1 VSSLLRSNLAV
12 ASGTALSRLS
22 GLARI
27 VVFGVVIGQT
37 ALADAYRIGNETP
50 NIVYELLIGGVLSA
64 TLVPLF
70 TSFLVRDDEESTNV
84 VVTVSLVLLVGMTI
98 VAVIGAPL
106 IFGLYTLDPS
116 GTVDPD
122 QFREVGTLLT
132 RIFLVQIFFYG
143 ATGLA
148 TALLNS
154 RRRFFAAAWSPIL
167 PNVIIIASLL
177 SLPGAGSTEWTL
189 GDVLDDERVRWTLG
203 LGATAGIASM
213 ALVLIPAVRRAGVRF
228 RPKLDFRHPA
238 VRRLLTLSGWTF
250 GYVVANQVVIVVV
263 RNLADPGS
271 GDASAYFDAYTF
283 FVLPHGLLAMS
294 IATTFVPEMARAV
307 ARKDRA
313 AFTAQT
319 SLGVRLIALLI
330 VPAAIILFVLR
341 RAIVGAFLQHG
352 EYTPAAADNTSRALA
367 GFAIGLIGFSIYLFA
382 LRGFYA
388 HQDTRTPFVIN
399 VVECALNIVLAF
411 ALAPRYDIL
420 GLGLAFA
427 IANVVGALWALQVL
441 SYKVPG
447 FPLRAVLGNLWP
459 MVVAGVLAGEAM
471 WLVATHVGG
480 NAGGQAFLRLVVG
493 AIVGVAVYVAVLLA
507 LRVPEVTAI
516 GNRIRA
522 LDRPA
527 PSQT

>member
-1 VSSLLRSNLAV
+1 VNSLLKSNLIV
-12 ASGTALSRLS
+12 GSGTALSRLS

-27 VVFGVVIGQT
+27 TVFGYVIGQT

-50 NIVYELLIGGVLSA
+50 NIVYELLLGGVLSA

-70 TSFLVRDDEESTNV
+70 TSFDEHDDEESTNV
-84 VVTVSLVLLVGMTI
+84 VITASLVLLAGITL
-98 VAVIGAPL
+98 VAVVAAPL

-116 GTVDPD
+116 GAVDTE
-122 QFREVGTLLT
+122 QFRDVGTLLT
-132 RIFLVQIFFYG
+132 RVFLLQIFFYG

-148 TALLNS
+148 NGLLNS

-167 PNVIIIASLL
+167 PNLIIIASLL
-177 SLPGAGSTEWTL
+177 SLPGAGSTDWGLT
-189 GDVLDDERVRWTLG
+189 DVLDNDRVRWTLG
-203 LGATAGIASM
+203 LGATAGIAAM
-213 ALVLIPAVRRAGVRF
+213 AIVLIPAVRRAGVRF
-228 RPKLDFRHPA
+228 RPQLDFKHPA
-238 VRRLLTLSGWTF
+238 LRRLLTLSGWTL

-307 ARKDRA
+307 ARSDRET
-313 AFTAQT
+313 FTART
-319 SLGVRLIALLI
+319 VLGVRLIALLT
-330 VPAAIILFVLR
+330 VPAGIVLFVLR

-367 GFAIGLIGFSIYLFA
+367 GFALGLIGFSIYLFA

-399 VVECALNIVLAF
+399 LFECGLNIVLAF
-411 ALAPRYDIL
+411 VLVGRYGIL

-427 IANVVGALWALQVL
+427 ISYIVGALWALQVL

-447 FPLRAVLGNLWP
+447 FPLRSMFRALAP
-459 MVVAGVLAGEAM
+459 MIVAGAIAGEAM
-471 WLVATHVGG
+471 WLVAGNVGG
-480 NAGGQAFLRLVVG
+480 NAGGQALLRLAVAGLVG
-493 AIVGVAVYVAVLLA
+493 IAVYVAVLLV
-507 LRVPEVTAI
+507 LRVPDVTAI
-516 GNRIRA
+516 RDRVRA
-522 LDRPA
+522 AL
-527 PSQT
+527 PSTSET